1 MKALYKPITAL
12 EFHSISVDMQ
22 EKKGVEYPWHYHPE
36 FELTFIL
43 TSPGVRYVG
52 NSVENFFENDLVLL
66 GPNLPH
72 SWFNNDHEQSSSAVV
87 IYWNQEFLERG
98 FLQTKEFADIRQL
111 LKLSEKGIKFSS
123 SLALELRER
132 FVELASLPPF
142 ERIIHFV
149 QILNRLA
156 TTDAYYF
163 LCEQGFEHDLN
174 YTDNERINLVYRYI
188 KTHYR
193 EKITLV
199 DMGGLL
205 NMSGEYF
212 SRFFSK
218 IMKKSFFEFLNEYKI
233 NVACRLLIETDMQV
247 AEVCYASGYESITFF
262 YRQFKKF
269 KNNQPQEYRLN
280 YRKSLLL
287 RHEATLSRVQ

>member
-12 EFHSISVDMQ
+12 EFHSISVEMQ
-22 EKKGVEYPWHYHPE
+22 EKKGFEYPWHYHPE
-36 FELTFIL
+36 FELTYIL

-72 SWFNNDHEQSSSAVV
+72 AWVNNDQEQSSSAVV
-87 IYWNQEFLERG
+87 IYWNQEFLDRG
-98 FLQTKEFADIRQL
+98 FLQTKEFASIHQL
-111 LKLSEKGIKFSS
+111 LKLSEKGIKFRS
-123 SLALELRER
+123 AVAAELRAQLIGL
-132 FVELASLPPF
+132 VSLPPF

-149 QILNRLA
+149 QILNKLA
-156 TTDAYYF
+156 TTEDCYF
-163 LCEQGFEHDLN
+163 LCEQGFDHDLN
-174 YTDNERINLVYRYI
+174 YADNERINLVYHYI
-188 KTHYR
+188 KTHYQH
-193 EKITLV
+193 KITLV
-199 DMGGLL
+199 DMGELL

-247 AEVCYASGYESITFF
+247 AEVCYASGYESATFF

-269 KNNQPQEYRLN
+269 KNYQPQEYRLN
-280 YRKSLLL
+280 YRKSAVSH
-287 RHEATLSRVQ
+287 RESAS